1 MKRVADRCPASSPG
15 SASPRKSGPACAVL
29 QPPGTGGLR
38 PAAILAR
45 LVRHGTY
52 SITARDPHTGELG
65 VAVHSH
71 WFSVGPICAWA
82 RPGVGA
88 VATQS
93 VADPSYG
100 PRGLDAMASGE
111 PADAALAALLA
122 ADDAAAVRQV
132 AMVDAAG
139 RIGVHTG
146 ADCIPCAG
154 HVAGDDFTCQANMM
168 ERDTVPS
175 AMAEAFSRAAGD
187 LSERMLQA
195 LEAAE
200 AQGGDVRGRQSA
212 VLLTVPAA
220 GAPWE
225 STVDLRVDDHRE
237 PLGELRRLLGLGRAY
252 ALAGRADELIAAGA
266 FAEASELYERAARMA
281 PDADE
286 LVFWA
291 GLAIARRDLQ
301 GGVEKVRQAAAV
313 NPNWLVLLD
322 RLSPD
327 FAPTGAEVRRALG
340 R

>member
-1 MKRVADRCPASSPG
+1 MSLSSP
-15 SASPRKSGPACAVL
+15 PL
-29 QPPGTGGLR
+29 
-38 PAAILAR
+38 
-45 LVRHGTY
+45 RHGTY

-82 RPGVGA
+82 RSGTGA

-93 VADPSYG
+93 VADPAYG

-111 PADAALAALLA
+111 TAPAALAALLGT
-122 ADDAAAVRQV
+122 DAASAVRQV
-132 AMVDAAG
+132 AMVDAGG
-139 RIGVHTG
+139 RVGVHTG

-154 HVAGDDFTCQANMM
+154 HVAGDGFSCQANMM
-168 ERDTVPS
+168 ERDTVPA
-175 AMAEAFSRAAGD
+175 AMAAAFRRADGD
-187 LSERMLQA
+187 LAERMVQA

-200 AQGGDVRGRQSA
+200 GEGGDVRGRQSA
-212 VLLTVPAA
+212 ALVVVPAQ

-225 STVDLRVDDHRE
+225 TVFDLRIDDHRE
-237 PLGELRRLLGLGRAY
+237 PLPELRRLLGLARAY
-252 ALAGRADELIAAGA
+252 RLAGEADELLAAGSH
-266 FAEASELYERAARMA
+266 ERASALYERAAEMA

-291 GLAIARRDLQ
+291 GLAIAERDLQ
-301 GGVEKVRQAAAV
+301 AGVERVRQAAAV
-313 NPNWLVLLD
+313 NSNWLVLLD

-327 FAPTGAEVRRALG
+327 FAPTGAAVRRALG